1 MFQPPHI
8 AVLVCTALLTVLACR
23 WARTAPRGAVTRWLR
38 AAAVVVLF
46 FDPAYWLWEVG
57 STGRI
62 DPATSLPLYLC
73 SLFWVLLTL
82 AVFARRD
89 WLRQMAAATVCTMGL
104 LGGVF
109 GLVFNVYLSRYPFL
123 SFVPVRS
130 LLYHMLMVLV
140 PAVMWSSGWYRP
152 RREDRYRCFVPVAAL
167 VGVCLLLNRLFGW
180 DYCYT
185 AGGVGTPLEKLSGAL
200 PRGLFLLVLYGALLG
215 LIQLLFYRRVRGRAA
230 RGDRRPEWAEGPGEG
245 EKEPEEG

>member
-8 AVLVCTALLTVLACR
+8 AVLLCTTLLTVLACR
-23 WARTAPRGAVTRWLR
+23 WARSARQSAVKRWLQ
-38 AAAVVVLF
+38 AAAVAVLL
-46 FDPAYWLWEVG
+46 FDPAYWLWEMG
-57 STGRI
+57 SFGHI

-73 SLFWVLLTL
+73 SLFWLLL
-82 AVFARRD
+82 PIAVFAKRD
-89 WLRQMAAATVCTMGL
+89 WLRQMASATVCTMGL

-109 GLVFNVYLSRYPFL
+109 GLVFNIYLSRYLFL

-167 VGVCLLLNRLFGW
+167 VVVCLVFNRLFGW

-185 AGGVGTPLEKLSGAL
+185 AGGLGTPLEKLSGVL

-215 LIQLLFYRRVRGRAA
+215 LIQLLFYRRIP
-230 RGDRRPEWAEGPGEG
+230 GDGAGETDCTEDG
-245 EKEPEEG
+245 ENTQKDF

>member
-8 AVLVCTALLTVLACR
+8 AVLVCTALFTVLACR
-23 WARTAPRGAVTRWLR
+23 WARSAPREAVARWLR
-38 AAAVVVLF
+38 VGAVAVLL

-57 STGRI
+57 SFGRI
-62 DPATSLPLYLC
+62 NPATSLPLYLC
-73 SLFWVLLTL
+73 SLFWLLL
-82 AVFARRD
+82 PPAVFARRN
-89 WLRQMAAATVCTMGL
+89 WLGQMAASAVCTVGL

-109 GLVFNVYLSRYPFL
+109 GLVFNIYLNRYPFL

-167 VGVCLLLNRLFGW
+167 VGVCLVLNRLFGW

-185 AGGVGTPLEKLSGAL
+185 AGGVGTPLEKLSGVL
-200 PRGLFLLVLYGALLG
+200 PGGLFLLVLYGGLLG
-215 LIQLLFYRRVRGRAA
+215 LIQLLFYRRI
-230 RGDRRPEWAEGPGEG
+230 PENGNEETDCAEDGENTQ
-245 EKEPEEG
+245 KSF

>member
-23 WARTAPRGAVTRWLR
+23 WARSAPREAVKRWLQVW
-38 AAAVVVLF
+38 AVAVLF
-46 FDPAYWLWEVG
+46 FDPAYWIWEVG
-57 STGRI
+57 SFGRI

-73 SLFWVLLTL
+73 SLFWLMLPL
-82 AVFARRD
+82 AVFARWD
-89 WLRQMAAATVCTMGL
+89 WLRQMASATVCTMGL

-109 GLVFNVYLSRYPFL
+109 GLVFNIYLSRYPFL

-130 LLYHMLMVLV
+130 LLYHILMVLV

-152 RREDRYRCFVPVAAL
+152 RREDRYLCFVPVAVL
-167 VGVCLLLNRLFGW
+167 VGVCLVFNRLFGW

-185 AGGVGTPLEKLSGAL
+185 AGGAGTPLEKLSGAL

-215 LIQLLFYRRVRGRAA
+215 LIQLLFYRRIPAG
-230 RGDRRPEWAEGPGEG
+230 GEREDLQNKESVEKGG
-245 EKEPEEG
+245 ETIQKQF

>member
-8 AVLVCTALLTVLACR
+8 AVLLCTALLTVLACR
-23 WARTAPRGAVTRWLR
+23 WARSARQSAVKRWLQ
-38 AAAVVVLF
+38 AAAVAVLL
-46 FDPAYWLWEVG
+46 FDPAYWVWEMG
-57 STGRI
+57 SFGHI

-73 SLFWVLLTL
+73 SLFWLLL
-82 AVFARRD
+82 PIAVFAKRD
-89 WLRQMAAATVCTMGL
+89 WLRQMASATVCTMGL

-109 GLVFNVYLSRYPFL
+109 GLVFNIYLSRYPFL

-140 PAVMWSSGWYRP
+140 PAVMWSSGRYRP

-167 VGVCLLLNRLFGW
+167 VVVCLVFNRLFGW

-185 AGGVGTPLEKLSGAL
+185 AGGLGTPLEKLSGVL

-215 LIQLLFYRRVRGRAA
+215 LIQLLFYRRIP
-230 RGDRRPEWAEGPGEG
+230 GDGAGETDCTEDG
-245 EKEPEEG
+245 ENTQKDF